1 MLPTRDEY
9 EAAGLLDRI
18 ETSVDDRLALLE
30 WLSEHGFS
38 IAEMATAHTSGLMQS
53 LASDRIISSGRELTL
68 DEAVA
73 ESGIEIDVFRSVL
86 RASGF
91 QPDTAVLTD
100 ASIELIREFAT
111 ARELFS
117 DVEVLHFVRVMGSS
131 LSRIAE
137 AANSLFLL
145 DIETPIKMDKPSEL
159 ELARQSELATASIDA
174 VSRAIGALFR
184 LHMREAIERSRV
196 ARQHATDLH
205 LVPMAVGFVDL
216 VGFTPLTAA
225 SSVRELIDLV
235 VGFES
240 RAYDIVNDHGGRL
253 VKLIGDEVMFT
264 TIDPSDAC
272 AIAVDMFSALGESAT
287 VTPRAGI
294 AYGNMLA
301 HGGDYYGSVVNLASR
316 VADIAVPWEIL
327 VTDDLASRVAHSH
340 PTESAGRRL
349 LKGFAEP
356 VPLFEVRREGPN
368 EGPYRRT

>member
-1 MLPTRDEY
+1 MTPSRDDY
-9 EAAGLLDRI
+9 EAAGLLERI
-18 ETSVDDRLALLE
+18 ATSVEDPHALLD
-30 WLSEHGFS
+30 WLGERGFS
-38 IAEMATAHTSGLMQS
+38 LEELATAHASGLMQT
-53 LASDRIISSGRELTL
+53 LVSDRIISSGRVLTI

-73 ESGIEIDVFRSVL
+73 ESGVELEVFRSVL

-91 QPDTAVLTD
+91 RPDATVLSSD
-100 ASIELIREFAT
+100 SLDLIREFVN
-111 ARELFS
+111 ARALFS
-117 DVEVLHFVRVMGSS
+117 DAAVLHFVRVMGSS

-145 DIETPIKMDKPSEL
+145 DIETPIKTDQPSEL
-159 ELARQSELATASIDA
+159 ELARQGELATASLDA

-184 LHMREAIERSRV
+184 LHTREAIERSRV
-196 ARQHATDLH
+196 ARRHATELD

-225 SSVRELIDLV
+225 SSARELLDLV

-240 RAYDIVNDHGGRL
+240 QAYDIVNDHGGRL

-264 TIDPSDAC
+264 TIDAIDAC
-272 AIAVDMFSALGESAT
+272 AIAVEMFAALGESTA

-301 HGGDYYGSVVNLASR
+301 HGGDYYGPVVNLASR

-327 VTDDLASRVAHSH
+327 VTDEVATRVAGTH
-340 PTESAGRRL
+340 PTDSAGRRL
-349 LKGFAEP
+349 LKGFAHP
-356 VPLFEVRREGPN
+356 VPLFEVRR
-368 EGPYRRT
+368 